1 MTGLWKDVVLEGV
14 ADGPVNARVCHGDV
28 DKKTAPLVLYMHG
41 GSFLGGNGEDGRPVA
56 QCLADAG
63 AIVVTTDCGDAA
75 GSSFPKGLERG
86 FAVLDYLSRKRTLL
100 GAKKSLLFV
109 AGEEAGGNVAAGLA
123 LKARDHMPGMLD
135 GQILISPLL
144 DPFMGTRSFRKAEAI
159 GMRERWVE
167 GWNRYLGFLGG
178 VCHPYA
184 APRYCSRL
192 SGVAPTLII
201 SAEDDPLRD
210 EGLEY
215 GARLSQA
222 GVTVR
227 QEVLPGQTGWPT
239 IYGGRSDDSPCWQ
252 EKVGEIFRSFV
263 EEVRALPAPV
273 PG

>member
-1 MTGLWKDVVLEGV
+1 MTALWKDVVLEGV
-14 ADGPVNARVCHGDV
+14 AEGPVNVRVCHGDV

-41 GSFLGGNGEDGRPVA
+41 GSFLDGDSEAGRPVA

-63 AIVVTTDCGDAA
+63 AIVVTTDCGGAA

-86 FAVLDYLSRKRTLL
+86 FAILAYLSKKRSLL

-159 GMRERWVE
+159 GMRERWTE

-192 SGVAPTLII
+192 SGVAPTLILT
-201 SAEDDPLRD
+201 AEDDPLRD

-215 GARLSQA
+215 GSRLSQA

-227 QEVLPGQTGWPT
+227 QEVLPAKTGWPT
-239 IYGGRSDDSPCWQ
+239 IYGARSDDSPRWHG
-252 EKVGEIFRSFV
+252 KVGQIFRSFV